1 MKFKG
6 SSLMQGMTSAIVALA
21 TVASIS
27 SAAADARNITADG
40 FLEMNG
46 TYRAG
51 LVHGALASMFV
62 LGVDEKY
69 TGSLEEGVRCQ
80 GQRKATVEQT
90 SIDFAKYIEDH
101 PDMKQVAFPKALFI
115 FMLDCSK
122 E

>member
-1 MKFKG
+1 MR
-6 SSLMQGMTSAIVALA
+6 QGIIRAIIMMLA
-21 TVASIS
+21 TAALIS
-27 SAAADARNITADG
+27 RVAADARNITADG
-40 FLEMNG
+40 FLEMNS

-51 LVHGALASMFV
+51 LIQGALASIFE

-69 TGSLEEGVRCQ
+69 AGSLEEGVRCQ
-80 GQRKATVEQT
+80 GQRKVTVWQT

-122 E
+122 K